1 MLLKRTHTCGEL
13 QAKNAG
19 LTVHLNGWVDTRRD
33 LGGVIFIDLRDRYG
47 ITQIVF
53 SPQDNEEAH
62 HLADSLRS
70 EFVIG
75 IEGKVQERDGIN
87 INPKLVTGAIEVR
100 VHKLE
105 IYSAAETPPFEISDD
120 IKTGEDLRL
129 KYRYLDLRRPQ
140 MQRNLVLRS
149 KTCQVVRN
157 YFDSLDF
164 TEIET
169 PVLMRSTPEGARD
182 YLVPSRVNAGT
193 FYALPQSP
201 QTYKQILMVS
211 GMDRYFQIVKCFR
224 DEDLRA
230 DRQPEFTQIDVE
242 MSFVDEESIYEMAEG
257 MMKNV
262 LNEAIGY
269 DLTTPLPRMTYNQAM
284 ELYGSDKPDLRF
296 GLEFVDFSEIVAK
309 SEFRVFSKTVQDG
322 GVVIGFKV
330 PGHAHLG
337 RGIMDRLTA
346 KAKDE
351 FGANG
356 LIYIKNTKD
365 ELYSSVGKF
374 VSEEI
379 TREMAVKAESVEGD
393 LILVLAGSRKD
404 VYQQLGQL
412 RLAFAQEYNL
422 IDTSKNA
429 LLWVT
434 EFPLLDFDSEEGR
447 WVAMHHPFTSPMP
460 EDLDLMSTDPGKVRS
475 RAYDIVMN
483 GSEIG
488 GGSIRIHDRKMQ
500 ERMFEL
506 LGIGEEEAKEK
517 FGFLLDAFRFG
528 APPHGGIA
536 FGLDRIVML
545 LTGSRSLRDVIA
557 FPKNQRA
564 QSLMDNCPDVVD
576 QRQLDELHIMIK
588 PGVKTAGK

>member
-13 QAKNAG
+13 NTDDAG
-19 LTVHLNGWVDTRRD
+19 KTIILNGWVDTRRD

-47 ITQIVF
+47 MTQIVF
-53 SPQDNEEAH
+53 SPQDDPEAH
-62 HLADSLRS
+62 AMADRLRT
-70 EFVIG
+70 EYVIG
-75 IEGKVQERDGIN
+75 VEGVVKNRDESN
-87 INPKLVTGAIEVR
+87 INPKMATGTVEVR

-105 IYSAAETPPFEISDD
+105 IYNAADTPPFEISDD
-120 IKTGEDLRL
+120 IKTGEDLRM

-140 MQRNLVLRS
+140 MQRNLMLRS
-149 KTCQVVRN
+149 KTAQIVRN
-157 YFDSLDF
+157 YYDALDF
-164 TEIET
+164 AEIET

-182 YLVPSRVNAGT
+182 YLVPSRVNPGT

-257 MMKNV
+257 LMKV
-262 LNEAIGY
+262 ILKGTIGY
-269 DLTTPLPRMTYNQAM
+269 DLQLPIPRMTYEHAM
-284 ELYGSDKPDLRF
+284 VNYGSDKPDLRF
-296 GLEFVDFSEIVAK
+296 GLDFIDFSDTVAS
-309 SEFRVFSKTVQDG
+309 SEFRVFSKTVADG
-322 GVVIGFKV
+322 GVVIGFSV
-330 PGHAHLG
+330 PDHAHLG
-337 RGIMDRLTA
+337 RGVMDRWTVR
-346 KAKDE
+346 AKDE

-356 LIYIKNTKD
+356 LIYVRHSAE

-374 VSEEI
+374 VSEDI
-379 TREMAVKAESVEGD
+379 TRSMVEKAGSSEGD
-393 LILVLAGSRKD
+393 MLFILAGSKSS

-412 RLAFAQEYNL
+412 RLAVAQEYNL
-422 IDTSKNA
+422 IDTTKNA

-434 EFPLLDFDSEEGR
+434 QFPLLEFVPEENR
-447 WVAMHHPFTSPMP
+447 WFAMHHPFTSPLP
-460 EDLDLMSTDPGKVRS
+460 EDVHLLDTDPGKARA
-475 RAYDIVMN
+475 RAYDMVMN
-483 GSEIG
+483 GNEIG
-488 GGSIRIHDRKMQ
+488 GGSIRIHDRGLQ

-506 LGIGEEEAKEK
+506 LGIGEQEAKEK

-564 QSLMDNCPDVVD
+564 QSLMDNSPDVVD
-576 QRQLDELHIMIK
+576 VRQLDELHIMVK
-588 PGVKTAGK
+588 PGAVK